1 MYKDDDVHKKK
12 KKRKKKKKNEFFPR
26 VISVVDTI
34 MDSNWKS
41 S

>member
-1 MYKDDDVHKKK
+1 MYKDDDDVHQ
-12 KKRKKKKKNEFFPR
+12 KKRNKKKKNQFFPR